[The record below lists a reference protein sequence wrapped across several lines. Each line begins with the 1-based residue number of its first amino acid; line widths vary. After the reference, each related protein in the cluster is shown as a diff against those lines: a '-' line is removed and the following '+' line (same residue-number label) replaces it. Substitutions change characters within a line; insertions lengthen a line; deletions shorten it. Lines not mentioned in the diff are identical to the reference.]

1 MNPSRDVAN
10 SFSTGLLGLV
20 LLVLV
25 SGCSSLYYDTME
37 KFGIEKR
44 EILVDRVEEARE
56 SQDEARTTFR
66 SSLARFQHVV
76 ETPDTDLKAR
86 YEELRD
92 AFEDSQS
99 VAEDVRSRIDSVED
113 VSEALFEEWQ
123 EELDRYQNA
132 NLRRASEQ
140 QLRDTRRQYATLIRR
155 MHQAEARMEP
165 VLEAFEDQV
174 LFLKHNLNA
183 QAIGALENELGRI
196 RADVDQLIRD
206 MEQAMAES
214 DDFVRSLRQP

>member
-1 MNPSRDVAN
+1 M
-10 SFSTGLLGLV
+10 
-20 LLVLV
+20 
-25 SGCSSLYYDTME
+25 
-37 KFGIEKR
+37 
-44 EILVDRVEEARE
+44 
-56 SQDEARTTFR
+56 
-66 SSLARFQHVV
+66 
-76 ETPDTDLKAR
+76 
-86 YEELRD
+86 
-92 AFEDSQS
+92 
-99 VAEDVRSRIDSVED
+99 
-113 VSEALFEEWQ
+113 SEALFEEWQ

>member
-1 MNPSRDVAN
+1 MRNRASVVIVLAAAVAAGGCQDVY
-10 SFSTGLLGLV
+10 FG
-20 LLVLV
+20 
-25 SGCSSLYYDTME
+25 TME
-37 KFGIEKR
+37 TFGKHKRDILVERVASARDEQEEAKEQFESALAKFQALSGHKGGDLEAEYRVFKNELEASEKR
-44 EILVDRVEEARE
+44 AKAVRDRVRKVEE
-56 SQDEARTTFR
+56 
-66 SSLARFQHVV
+66 
-76 ETPDTDLKAR
+76 
-86 YEELRD
+86 
-92 AFEDSQS
+92 
-99 VAEDVRSRIDSVED
+99 VAT
-113 VSEALFEEWQ
+113 ALFGEWNK
-123 EELDRYQNA
+123 ELDAYHDPK
-132 NLRRASEQ
+132 LRRASEQ

-155 MHQAEARMEP
+155 MHQAEARMAP